1 MSSGMSDLIG
11 TAIKLAVALGV
22 LLNVVPVM
30 VWVERRGSALMQD
43 RPGPNR
49 LGPLGLFQALADA
62 LKYALYRTRNASRA
76 EELAADALTAAL
88 DPERSPWNSAGPRT
102 LSQHVVNLVH
112 EALKAERA
120 KRRVREDPVNALE
133 VETRMRR
140 EVPRPDA
147 ALRARQKRGRGLERE
162 RRVREGLDP
171 FAQRVLDVR
180 FGEARLAA
188 DRLDDLREASRESVE
203 HRGVLN

>member
-1 MSSGMSDLIG
+1 MSDRSDRERD
-11 TAIKLAVALGV
+11 KLWG
-22 LLNVVPVM
+22 
-30 VWVERRGSALMQD
+30 R
-43 RPGPNR
+43 
-49 LGPLGLFQALADA
+49 ALADA

-133 VETRMRR
+133 VETRMHR

-171 FAQRVLDVR
+171 FAQRVLDL
-180 FGEARLAA
+180 FGDGLTPGEQALRLEEDVGKVYAARRRIAERIRALPAEPDDDIDLADA
-188 DRLDDLREASRESVE
+188 ALQDRDDAPDRDGEEEGEVST
-203 HRGVLN
+203 